1 MADLTVASV
10 LKRRPDVRFRVVDG
24 EAVVVRQEAG
34 EVIVL
39 NEIGARILALADGT
53 AAIGHWMAPLLAE
66 YETDETTLT
75 GDVLAFA
82 ADLVAGGVLEESTS
96 HGV

>member
-1 MADLTVASV
+1 MADLTVSSV

-24 EAVVVRQEAG
+24 EAVVVRQGAG
-34 EVIVL
+34 EVVVL

-53 AAIGHWMAPLLAE
+53 SAIGTWMAPLLAE
-66 YETDETTLT
+66 YETDEATLL

-82 ADLVAGGVLEESTS
+82 GELVAGGVLEESAP
-96 HGV
+96 HGA